1 MRAARTSPNHLP
13 STISRYIL
21 PSHRISRHPAPP
33 AAQIFAV
40 LQWDEAEGLPAALV
54 AEKMV
59 DLDFA
64 SVVTARPWYHMLF
77 GPGRSSATTGYSQ
90 AERAAP
96 GPE

>member
-1 MRAARTSPNHLP
+1 M
-13 STISRYIL
+13 
-21 PSHRISRHPAPP
+21 
-33 AAQIFAV
+33 

-54 AEKMV
+54 AEKQV

-64 SVVTARPWYHMLF
+64 SVVTARPGRQVLF